1 MNEKKHII
9 FVDGMHCQN
18 CVNKVSGALDRLDVD
33 YEVKLEQGT
42 VIVNGSND
50 AIRASKIAIQDVGYR
65 VK

>member
-1 MNEKKHII
+1 MNEKKHSI